1 MSRPP
6 PPIIIW
12 SNNEHRSYS
21 SHRSFQSS
29 SLRFSLFVLSCVC
42 KGEKAI
48 DYSAFCQCTCSGF
61 SKSNQRVSYRR
72 AFSIVAFVWFLLV
85 SMCQYDW
92 SSYTY
97 LHVCNYTTIEN
108 KPQKRRPYNCVC
120 VCEGES
126 TCVCLSVCLLVTTK
140 QQRKC
145 CPHFVGLFQQFVCH
159 FQPHTLRHLLTH
171 FHSHSLPHTLAHS
184 HTHLFNLLTRKQFSI
199 IS

>member
-1 MSRPP
+1 
-6 PPIIIW
+6 
-12 SNNEHRSYS
+12 
-21 SHRSFQSS
+21 
-29 SLRFSLFVLSCVC
+29 
-42 KGEKAI
+42 
-48 DYSAFCQCTCSGF
+48 
-61 SKSNQRVSYRR
+61 
-72 AFSIVAFVWFLLV
+72 
-85 SMCQYDW
+85 MCQYDW
-92 SSYTY
+92 SIYTY

-126 TCVCLSVCLLVTTK
+126 TCVCLSMCLLVTTK

-199 IS
+199 ISLTIFGKLKTLPIIVANIFSQMQDKVASCKFDRFGIECGGLAEEGVADASHIVAGRSPA